1 MMTTLASWH
10 RLLAY
15 VGIALLIMFFIAPP
29 VGVEPLGWR
38 AFIIF
43 STTLILVI
51 TKVYDM
57 GVVSFIALSLLVGT
71 HTVSLDQALLK
82 FSYPITWLVVLA
94 FFIAKGFVLSGLG
107 TRIALG
113 LSAYAGSTPLRL
125 AYALIGAEVMM
136 APFIPSNTARG
147 GGLVFP
153 VAQSLGDNIFGKPE
167 DGQKHYRQWNAFLLY
182 SCFQA
187 NLISSAL
194 FLTAM
199 AGNPIIA
206 NLASDMGFELTW
218 VRWFVG
224 GALPGLVA
232 LILTPLILHLLIR
245 PSQPIP
251 EGLSHQ
257 TKQAYNNLGSISSR
271 EKMMSL
277 TFVFLLIS
285 WVFGPWV
292 GIHPTAAALFA
303 VTVLLAS
310 EVLSWKDLATDHHA
324 WTTYVWL
331 SVLFTLT
338 TVMKDHGFVT
348 WVANEMAKAFPAME
362 PKWLL
367 AALMAVNFY
376 SHYFFASLTS
386 HITTIFHPLLL
397 IGLQMHIP
405 LQPLVYGLAFS
416 TSLSGGLTHYGTGAG
431 TIVFGSGYW
440 TLKEWWLLGLIH
452 SSIVL
457 LLFIVLGFPVW
468 F

>member
-1 MMTTLASWH
+1 MTLLSSWK
-10 RLLAY
+10 RLLPS
-15 VGIALLIMFFIAPP
+15 VGVALCVMFFIPPP
-29 VGVEPLGWR
+29 VGVDPVGWR

-43 STTLILVI
+43 ITTLFLVM
-51 TKVYDM
+51 TKTYDM
-57 GVVSFIALSLLVGT
+57 GVVSLIALSLLVGT
-71 HTVSLDQALLK
+71 HTVSLDQALIK
-82 FSYPITWLVVLA
+82 FSYPITWLVVFA
-94 FFIAKGFVLSGLG
+94 FFIAKGFILSGLG

-113 LSAYAGSTPLRL
+113 LSAYVGSTPLRL
-125 AYALIGAEVMM
+125 AYALIGAEVLM

-147 GGLVFP
+147 GGLLFP
-153 VAQSLGDNIFGKPE
+153 VAQALGDNIFGKPE
-167 DGQKHYRQWNAFLLY
+167 KDKKHYRQWNAFLLY

-218 VRWFVG
+218 VRWFSG
-224 GALPGLVA
+224 SAFPGLVA
-232 LILTPLILHLLIR
+232 LILTPLILKILIS
-245 PSQPIP
+245 PSQPVP
-251 EGLSHQ
+251 EGLSHH
-257 TKQAYNNLGSISSR
+257 TKQAYKNLGAISSR
-271 EKMMSL
+271 EKIMSV

-285 WVFGPWV
+285 WVSGPWIGV
-292 GIHPTAAALFA
+292 HPTAAALFA
-303 VTVLLAS
+303 VTALLAS
-310 EVLSWKDLATDHHA
+310 EVISWEDLATDHHA
-324 WTTYVWL
+324 WTTYIWL

-338 TVMKDHGFVT
+338 TVMKDHGLIT
-348 WVANEMAKAFPAME
+348 WVANAMAKAFPPMD

-367 AALMAVNFY
+367 ASLMAVNFY

-397 IGLQMHIP
+397 MGLQMHIP
-405 LQPLVYGLAFS
+405 LEPLVYGLAFS

-440 TLKEWWLLGLIH
+440 TVREWWFLGFVH

-457 LLFIVLGFPVW
+457 LLFVLLGFPLW